1 MSVKDELTAVQRCLD
16 DLDRAI
22 GRLEQHLGK
31 GVLDV
36 RRIRTDA
43 GHLRESVALLRAG
56 RGGPADPPHAGR
68 PGLQQMVPIPD
79 APYDASLWQDADDEG
94 LGCRDRRAP

>member
-22 GRLEQHLGK
+22 GRLEKHLGK
-31 GVLDV
+31 GLLDV
-36 RRIRTDA
+36 RRVRTDA
-43 GHLRESVALLRAG
+43 GHLRESVALLHD
-56 RGGPADPPHAGR
+56 GGPPAERPHAGR
-68 PGLQQMVPIPD
+68 PGLQQMVPVPD
-79 APYDASLWQDADDEG
+79 APYDASLWQDVDDEG